1 MSVDVEDTHAP
12 LTMSSREAYTLLG
25 FGRTSW
31 YHAMKRDE
39 LPVRP
44 IRVGRA
50 VRFSRAAVLA
60 LLEPTSDHAKLPDEH
75 RVTGGAEPND
85 ALNV

>member
-1 MSVDVEDTHAP
+1 MSRAQVIDAP
-12 LTMSSREAYTLLG
+12 RNPMTMDSREFYETLG
-25 FGRTSW
+25 VSRTAF
-31 YHAMKRDE
+31 YEALKRDD

-60 LLEPTSDHAKLPDEH
+60 LLEPEPYSGTLPDGRLIATE
-75 RVTGGAEPND
+75 
-85 ALNV
+85 